1 MPRPRSAAGQ
11 SPRPELDK
19 DCLSPYVPFCQ
30 WLSQCFAVTVTVPER
45 FVIFLK
51 VQGDKLPSLY
61 HIPPIVGM
69 LKLLKLKIRT
79 RSARTSPQYRAV
91 ARSSPVMPTQ
101 PEYLL
106 DAEQG
111 TSQA

>member
-19 DCLSPYVPFCQ
+19 DCLSPSVPFCQ
-30 WLSQCFAVTVTVPER
+30 WLSQCFAVPER

-51 VQGDKLPSLY
+51 FQGDKLPSLY
-61 HIPPIVGM
+61 HIPPIVGI

-79 RSARTSPQYRAV
+79 RSARTSPQYCAV
-91 ARSSPVMPTQ
+91 STSSSWMPTM
-101 PEYLL
+101 PECLF
-106 DAEQG
+106 AVEQG